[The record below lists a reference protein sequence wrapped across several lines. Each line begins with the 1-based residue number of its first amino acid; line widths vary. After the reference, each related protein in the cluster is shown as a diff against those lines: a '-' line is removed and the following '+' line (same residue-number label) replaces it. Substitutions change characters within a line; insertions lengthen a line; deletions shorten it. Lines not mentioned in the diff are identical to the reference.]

1 MRLWYRDPLQK
12 VVLATFAGT
21 FTYSFALFRRID
33 TNFVPDLGVTIAGI
47 AVAVSLILLLV
58 YLNRFTHALRPVA
71 VAAVVEQAGERVFD
85 QWQQILARQKVN
97 SDHIASEFDATAAPP
112 VLFEQAGA
120 IQAIHLSGLVA
131 TAAEHDCLTILS
143 RTAGDFVAPGD
154 VFVEIKTRVGGKPFL
169 SPDPK
174 QLRGLV
180 ALGVERTIEQ
190 DPAFALRIIVDIG
203 IKALSPAVNDPT
215 SAVQILDYIETFL
228 HRICTADLRDQ
239 YPYADRTGIP
249 RVEIPGR
256 TWAVYLQLAVT
267 EIRTYGTHSV
277 QVCRRLRSLLNG
289 LLVVAAPDRREAIQA
304 ELSLLDESIANGS
317 PMRLAWRSRAPATR
331 KASVRRRWSGRT
343 HTEGGATSPGRDAKP
358 RARRLRADRSDRA
371 TRWSGRNTIP

>member
-1 MRLWYRDPLQK
+1 L
-12 VVLATFAGT
+12 
-21 FTYSFALFRRID
+21 
-33 TNFVPDLGVTIAGI
+33 
-47 AVAVSLILLLV
+47 
-58 YLNRFTHALRPVA
+58 
-71 VAAVVEQAGERVFD
+71 E
-85 QWQQILARQKVN
+85 VN
-97 SDHIASEFDATAAPP
+97 PFCHP
-112 VLFEQAGA
+112 
-120 IQAIHLSGLVA
+120 
-131 TAAEHDCLTILS
+131 
-143 RTAGDFVAPGD
+143 
-154 VFVEIKTRVGGKPFL
+154 TR
-169 SPDPK
+169 K

-228 HRICTADLRDQ
+228 HRTCTADLRDQ

-256 TWAVYLQLAVT
+256 TWAESLQLAVT

-304 ELSLLDESIANGS
+304 ELSLLDESIAKGFPDAAS
-317 PMRLAWRSRAPATR
+317 LAIARASDPQGIGAPTMEWTYTYR
-331 KASVRRRWSGRT
+331 GRR
-343 HTEGGATSPGRDAKP
+343 H
-358 RARRLRADRSDRA
+358 
-371 TRWSGRNTIP
+371 